1 LGCEGLREG
10 TQDRREQAQRDTKK
24 WRAKP
29 REAEQSM
36 RGTVQWLNRRGT
48 WQAKD
53 MKISPMDLTSTC
65 AASRARIEFVLGSV

>member
-53 MKISPMDLTSTC
+53 MKIFADGFDQYLRGIKSED
-65 AASRARIEFVLGSV
+65 